1 MPDPATLAL
10 LVILALI
17 VGGLVGCVGI
27 GGVLLPPALAYI
39 GGFDLHLAMATS
51 MFSFLFTG
59 IAGTATYWRR
69 SSIDWRL
76 VAWLSAG
83 IVPAALL
90 GARSNGALP
99 VSTLTVLLAL
109 LIVAAGVNAFTKP
122 PAGDRSPSG
131 FGALVLVPIG
141 VIVGFGSALTGTG
154 GPVLLV
160 PLLVFLRMPVLS
172 AVGAIQ
178 PIQLPVAAFAT
189 IGYFLYGRVDFTL
202 GAVLGL
208 VAVAGVVMGA
218 RIAHAVPAR
227 TLRLVV
233 ALALVGVG
241 LSMLIRNLGE
251 FV

>member
-1 MPDPATLAL
+1 MPDPATWAL
-10 LVILALI
+10 LVVSALI

-59 IAGTATYWRR
+59 VTGTATYWRR
-69 SSIDWRL
+69 RSIHWRL

-83 IVPAALL
+83 IIPAALL
-90 GARSNGALP
+90 GARSNSALP
-99 VSTLTVLLAL
+99 VSTLTILLAL
-109 LIVAAGVNAFTKP
+109 LIVAAGANAFSKP
-122 PAGDRSPSG
+122 PAGERLPSG
-131 FGALVLVPIG
+131 FGPLVLVPIG

-160 PLLVFLRMPVLS
+160 PLLVSLRLPVLS
-172 AVGAIQ
+172 AVGVSQ

-189 IGYFLYGRVDFTL
+189 IGYFLYGGVDSTL
-202 GAVLGL
+202 GAILGL
-208 VAVAGVVMGA
+208 VAVAGVVIGT
-218 RIAHAVPAR
+218 RIAHAVPAQ

-233 ALALVGVG
+233 ALSLFGVG
-241 LSMLIRNLGE
+241 LLMLVRNLGGL
-251 FV
+251 V